1 MCITINNEQSRE
13 PISPRKYSLEYC
25 LNIQYIDCVV
35 GKDVDMS
42 DKKER
47 FQQALELIIDGL
59 SLSETGAGRVQA
71 GRYIL
76 TLLVSDNP
84 GLLDA
89 EKIKAIQ
96 SIIAMADEQ
105 ESPAFR
111 L

>member
-1 MCITINNEQSRE
+1 
-13 PISPRKYSLEYC
+13 
-25 LNIQYIDCVV
+25 
-35 GKDVDMS
+35 MS

-89 EKIKAIQ
+89 EKIMAIQ

>member
-1 MCITINNEQSRE
+1 
-13 PISPRKYSLEYC
+13 
-25 LNIQYIDCVV
+25 
-35 GKDVDMS
+35 MS

-47 FQQALELIIDGL
+47 FQQALELIIDGV
-59 SLSETGAGRVQA
+59 SLSEAGVGRLEA

-76 TLLVSDNP
+76 TLLVADNP
-84 GLLDA
+84 DLLDA

-96 SIIAMADEQ
+96 SIIAMADEL

>member
-1 MCITINNEQSRE
+1 
-13 PISPRKYSLEYC
+13 
-25 LNIQYIDCVV
+25 
-35 GKDVDMS
+35 MS

-76 TLLVSDNP
+76 MLLVADNP

-96 SIIAMADEQ
+96 SIITMADEQ